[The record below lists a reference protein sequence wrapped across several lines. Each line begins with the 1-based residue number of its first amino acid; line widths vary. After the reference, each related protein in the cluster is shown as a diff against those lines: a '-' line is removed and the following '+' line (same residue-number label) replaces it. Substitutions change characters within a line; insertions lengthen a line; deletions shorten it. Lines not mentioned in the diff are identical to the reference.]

1 MINRYNEKLRALREK
16 IQRRS
21 RTDAMLNDLYQ
32 QRAQQEK
39 RVSGL
44 VTILYEEQEDVER
57 LSGGFLSVYYAVI
70 GKKEE
75 MLEKERAEALKAS
88 MQYDAARAEL
98 ERVQQEIDRLEW
110 ERKEYD
116 DYEREY
122 SKTLDEKLAF
132 LRESSAHAGRIV
144 EMEEKIAYLDHQI
157 GEIDEAE
164 CAGRRALSQMEKIE
178 ESLNSAEGWGT
189 WDMLGGGMLSTMIKH
204 GHLDD
209 AQEGIKAL
217 EGLLNRFR
225 TELADVTI
233 QTDLRADV
241 DGFLRFADWFF
252 DGFFV
257 DWMVLSRIQESKGSL
272 NSARRQVERVMEQ
285 LRSMR
290 REMTAAQE
298 QLRAEIRRM
307 AEEAGQEE
315 S

>member
-157 GEIDEAE
+157 GEIEEAE

>member
-272 NSARRQVERVMEQ
+272 NSVRRQVERVMEQ